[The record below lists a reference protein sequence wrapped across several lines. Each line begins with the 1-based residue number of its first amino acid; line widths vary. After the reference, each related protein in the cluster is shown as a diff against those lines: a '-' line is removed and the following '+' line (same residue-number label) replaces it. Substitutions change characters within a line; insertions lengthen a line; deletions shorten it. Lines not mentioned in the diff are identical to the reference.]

1 MAWIRQMLHPQS
13 TSKKSRQARANA
25 TSVKPEASCAQPS
38 AARARTRTRSYNII
52 RICCLAIC
60 LTLSSCISYKFTGT
74 SINYDLIKTIQIDNV
89 PNRAPYGWA
98 PMEAMFNNKLQDL
111 YANQTRLKLVKRGG
125 DLQIAGEITGYDQFN
140 KSISAD
146 GYSSQVQLRMTVNI
160 RFRNVKTNESWEKQF
175 SATTQYDSNQQ
186 LSAVQETLVNEMVKD
201 LTDQI
206 FNATV
211 ADW

>member
-1 MAWIRQMLHPQS
+1 MAWIRQLLHPDKTCTQ
-13 TSKKSRQARANA
+13 SRQARTTAA
-25 TSVKPEASCAQPS
+25 PEKAKARCAQPS
-38 AARARTRTRSYNII
+38 ATSARARTRSYNII
-52 RICCLAIC
+52 GICCLALC
-60 LTLSSCISYKFTGT
+60 LALTSCISYKFTGT

-140 KSISAD
+140 KAISAD
-146 GYSSQVQLRMTVNI
+146 GYSSQVQLKMTVNI

>member
-1 MAWIRQMLHPQS
+1 M
-13 TSKKSRQARANA
+13 
-25 TSVKPEASCAQPS
+25 
-38 AARARTRTRSYNII
+38 

-60 LTLSSCISYKFTGT
+60 LTLTSCISYKFTGT